1 MDSYQTMTVSSLN
14 IKIKSLLETTFMH
27 ILVEG
32 EVSSVTYHNSG
43 HIYFSIKDQNS
54 TIKCV
59 MFRSNANRLK
69 FRLERGQH
77 VVVNGSISVYTPR
90 GEYQL
95 LTLTIEPFG
104 QGALELAYEQLKEK
118 LKDKGYF
125 EAKYKKNQP
134 RFIKKIALVTASKSA
149 GLQDMLKIID
159 KRWRLLEVVIVDTL
173 VQGDKSASQIV
184 EALAYAD
191 TLGCDAIVVGRGG
204 GSREDLWAFNE
215 EIVAD
220 AIFNLNTFVV
230 SAVGHEVDVLI
241 SDFVADLR
249 APTPSAS
256 IEMILPDQNELLY
269 TLSEIEEGYN
279 RTIKQIVYN
288 KENSLNSLIQEMGR
302 YSVSGKVTELEKDF
316 LAIEKEFRRL
326 MSYKIKQC
334 EAELT
339 TIPQQLKDNLDYALG
354 VKSQSLNAL
363 EQKMKLYNPEL
374 KQKDGW
380 GEVLYNGKRVDLST
394 INIDDKFVIADTK
407 TKLEVICIKRENIC
421 EKGYR

>member
-1 MDSYQTMTVSSLN
+1 MTVTSLN
-14 IKIKSLLETTFMH
+14 TKIKSLLETTFMH

-43 HIYFSIKDQNS
+43 HVYFSIKDKNS
-54 TIKCV
+54 SIKCV
-59 MFRSNANRLK
+59 MFRSNASRMK

-95 LTLTIEPFG
+95 MTVSVEPFG
-104 QGALELAYEQLKEK
+104 QGALALAYEQLKEK
-118 LKDKGYF
+118 LQQKGYF
-125 EAKYKKNQP
+125 DPQRKKPQPKY
-134 RFIKKIALVTASKSA
+134 IKKIALVTASKSA

-159 KRWRLLEVVIVDTL
+159 KRWRLVEVFVIDTL
-173 VQGDKSASQIV
+173 VQGNRSAPQIA

-204 GSREDLWAFNE
+204 GSKEDLWAFNE

-256 IEMILPDQNELLY
+256 IEMILPDQNEVLY
-269 TLSEIEEGYN
+269 TLSELQNRYT
-279 RTIKQIVYN
+279 RTIGQILVN
-288 KENSLNSLIQEMGR
+288 KEQTLNALTQEFARQSVSRKISMVEKEFKNLEEEFQRVMEYKLTQFEAKVSPLPQLLQENFEYALKVRTQSLNS
-302 YSVSGKVTELEKDF
+302 
-316 LAIEKEFRRL
+316 
-326 MSYKIKQC
+326 
-334 EAELT
+334 
-339 TIPQQLKDNLDYALG
+339 
-354 VKSQSLNAL
+354 L
-363 EQKMKLYNPEL
+363 EQKMKLYDPKL

-380 GEVLYNGKRVDLST
+380 AEVVLNGKRVPLK
-394 INIDDKFVIADTK
+394 NIEKDDRFILTDT
-407 TKLEVICIKRENIC
+407 TVKLEVVCLNKDNI
-421 EKGYR
+421 